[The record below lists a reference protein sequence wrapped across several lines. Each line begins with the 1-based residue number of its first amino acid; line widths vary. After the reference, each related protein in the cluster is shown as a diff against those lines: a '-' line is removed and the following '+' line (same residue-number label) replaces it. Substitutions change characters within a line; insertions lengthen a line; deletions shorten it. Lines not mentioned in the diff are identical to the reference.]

1 MDASLHPWF
10 GRSKTTSIPQ
20 AKGRIEPTVSN
31 TTVTPADH
39 IPEMFMP
46 RKAFDNE
53 LRHERLI
60 CREAKVICCCL
71 PPPRL
76 MSQEPRCQMHRGITF
91 HWLHRT
97 KAPIDRCYGWQIFL
111 FPALALFWLPLARFS
126 GTFFYEIIFSDSNIQ
141 KTFLHTRFYTDA
153 FQNEARNAKSIRRPL
168 PDIRIFSNIFLYL
181 IILLLFPPSFFCF
194 CLQKRRFP
202 HIWNIWHPNPPVT
215 IL

>member
-1 MDASLHPWF
+1 
-10 GRSKTTSIPQ
+10 
-20 AKGRIEPTVSN
+20 
-31 TTVTPADH
+31 
-39 IPEMFMP
+39 MP

-60 CREAKVICCCL
+60 CREAKVIYCCL

-97 KAPIDRCYGWQIFL
+97 KAPIDRCYGWQVFL
-111 FPALALFWLPLARFS
+111 FPALALFWRPLARFS
-126 GTFFYEIIFSDSNIQ
+126 GTFFYEIIFSDSNMQ
-141 KTFLHTRFYTDA
+141 KTFLHTRFYTDV
-153 FQNEARNAKSIRRPL
+153 FQNEARNAKSIRRSS
-168 PDIRIFSNIFLYL
+168 PDLRIFSNIFLYL
-181 IILLLFPPSFFCF
+181 ISCNVNVIHLSARTPFLLLFPPSFFCF

>member
-1 MDASLHPWF
+1 
-10 GRSKTTSIPQ
+10 
-20 AKGRIEPTVSN
+20 
-31 TTVTPADH
+31 
-39 IPEMFMP
+39 MP

-97 KAPIDRCYGWQIFL
+97 KAPIDRCYGWQVFL

-126 GTFFYEIIFSDSNIQ
+126 GTFFYEIIFSDSNMQ
-141 KTFLHTRFYTDA
+141 KTFLHTRFYTDT

-168 PDIRIFSNIFLYL
+168 PDLRIFSNIFLYL

-194 CLQKRRFP
+194 CLQKRRFL

>member
-1 MDASLHPWF
+1 
-10 GRSKTTSIPQ
+10 
-20 AKGRIEPTVSN
+20 
-31 TTVTPADH
+31 
-39 IPEMFMP
+39 MP

-97 KAPIDRCYGWQIFL
+97 KAPIDRCYGWQVFR
-111 FPALALFWLPLARFS
+111 FPLARFS
-126 GTFFYEIIFSDSNIQ
+126 GFRLACFSGTSFYEIIFSDSNMQ

-153 FQNEARNAKSIRRPL
+153 FQNEARNAKSIRRSL
-168 PDIRIFSNIFLYL
+168 PDLRIFSNIFLYL
-181 IILLLFPPSFFCF
+181 MNCNVNIIHLSARTPFLLLFSPSFFCF
-194 CLQKRRFP
+194 CLQKRRFL

>member
-1 MDASLHPWF
+1 MCMPWQVKKS
-10 GRSKTTSIPQ
+10 R
-20 AKGRIEPTVSN
+20 R
-31 TTVTPADH
+31 PADH

-53 LRHERLI
+53 LRHEKLI
-60 CREAKVICCCL
+60 CREAKVICYCL

-97 KAPIDRCYGWQIFL
+97 KAPIDRCYGWQVFL
-111 FPALALFWLPLARFS
+111 FPALALFWLPLACFS
-126 GTFFYEIIFSDSNIQ
+126 GTFFYEIIFSDSNMQ
-141 KTFLHTRFYTDA
+141 KTFLHTRTYMDA
-153 FQNEARNAKSIRRPL
+153 FQNKARKAKSIRRSL
-168 PDIRIFSNIFLYL
+168 SDIRIFSNIFLYL
-181 IILLLFPPSFFCF
+181 INCNVNIIHLSTGSPFLLLFSPSFFCF
-194 CLQKRRFP
+194 YLQKRRFP

>member
-1 MDASLHPWF
+1 MTASLYVKEPHVPTCWKTAFADEPHPRRPRCQYYGKMIQMDASLHPWF

-97 KAPIDRCYGWQIFL
+97 KAPIE
-111 FPALALFWLPLARFS
+111 
-126 GTFFYEIIFSDSNIQ
+126 TV
-141 KTFLHTRFYTDA
+141 
-153 FQNEARNAKSIRRPL
+153 
-168 PDIRIFSNIFLYL
+168 
-181 IILLLFPPSFFCF
+181 LLLNYF
-194 CLQKRRFP
+194 
-202 HIWNIWHPNPPVT
+202 
-215 IL
+215 